1 MTSPPD
7 NRRLTTRILSYE
19 FIDLLSEMAR
29 DHGGDIIALMVF
41 TGVWTSN
48 TSHLRNTTER
58 YGSLHD
64 IPPDSQRRP
73 ITDADLAAR
82 LCLNRAVQD
91 PYVEALIQ
99 TGLLERRS
107 GGLVAPAAVFTRPD
121 MMAGAHETYGRLISM
136 LARMRQAGIPLGD
149 SSHEDQADVSVTL
162 APPTSS

>member
-19 FIDLLSEMAR
+19 FMDLLSEMAR

-64 IPPDSQRRP
+64 IPPAAKGGQSPTPTCRHGSVSTGRFRTPMLRR
-73 ITDADLAAR
+73 
-82 LCLNRAVQD
+82 
-91 PYVEALIQ
+91 
-99 TGLLERRS
+99 
-107 GGLVAPAAVFTRPD
+107 
-121 MMAGAHETYGRLISM
+121 
-136 LARMRQAGIPLGD
+136 
-149 SSHEDQADVSVTL
+149 
-162 APPTSS
+162 